1 MIFQVS
7 YAQYVHLKSLQ
18 KKVEKLDEVM
28 NHIRAVKTPQELA
41 TDPKWRKL
49 ATLRKSLV
57 QILPI

>member
-1 MIFQVS
+1 MS
-7 YAQYVHLKSLQ
+7 YAQYVHLKAMQ

-28 NHIRAVKTPQELA
+28 AHIRAIKTPQELA
-41 TDPKWRKL
+41 VDPKWRKL